1 MEIIGSFNF
10 GLNCRV
16 AAVAVVAAAVAALV
30 AALLAAAQLVAAR

>member
-16 AAVAVVAAAVAALV
+16 AAAAVVAEPT
-30 AALLAAAQLVAAR
+30 ALLAAVQLVDAS